1 VLYDVLMA
9 EVECP
14 VDGCDYQDSV
24 RSVQGH
30 VTASTNDEHDGLHGM
45 DVAESLRE
53 QAEARLNGELPRL
66 DDAVDEAR
74 NAVSSAVDG
83 VLTRPGS
90 EEEEPAEPAQGEAG
104 PEPGEEPGEPEV
116 EPVEEIATD
125 DADDTDDGGRSG
137 IPVPVD
143 ANYIVIGTALLVV
156 ILMLRS
162 GSGSNNS
169 GETDGDD
176 APTDGVVVQSGG
188 LVG

>member
-1 VLYDVLMA
+1 M
-9 EVECP
+9 ECP

-104 PEPGEEPGEPEV
+104 PEPGEEPDEPEV
-116 EPVEEIATD
+116 EPVEEIETGD
-125 DADDTDDGGRSG
+125 VDDTDDGGEFG

-143 ANYIVIGTALLVV
+143 ANYIVIGVAVLVV
-156 ILMLRS
+156 ILVFQSRS
-162 GSGSNNS
+162 GSTGS
-169 GETDGDD
+169 EEPDGGD
-176 APTDGVVVQSGG
+176 APRDGVVVEAGG
-188 LVG
+188 LV